1 VSALN
6 GSMST
11 DTPEQRTP
19 DLGTLGIWR
28 HFSGIPPELA
38 RLIETSGY
46 GTIWLG
52 GSPPADLTSAEEIL
66 DATESIVVATGIVNI
81 WSAAAPEVAE
91 SYHRIEKKHPGRFL
105 LGIGAGHPEATQ
117 EYQKPYDALVGYL
130 DALDAG
136 GVPES
141 RRVLA
146 ALGPKVL
153 KLSADRSAGAHPYLT
168 TPEHTA
174 EAREILGPDKVLAP
188 EHKVVLESDAAKARE
203 IGRPPVNNPYLQ
215 LRNYTNNLKR
225 LGYSEEEIGNGGS
238 DRLIDAL
245 VAHGDA
251 DAIASRLR
259 QHLDAGASHVTL
271 HALPDDADPSVVY
284 REVAAAFLA

>member
-1 VSALN
+1 
-6 GSMST
+6 MT
-11 DTPEQRTP
+11 IDTP
-19 DLGTLGIWR
+19 DLGPYGIWR
-28 HFSGIPPELA
+28 HFSGVEPELA
-38 RLIETSGY
+38 RLIESSGY

-52 GSPPADLTSAEEIL
+52 GSPPADLASVEDVL

-81 WSAAAPEVAE
+81 WSAAAEEVSE

-117 EYQKPYDALVGYL
+117 EYRKPYQALVEYL
-130 DALDAG
+130 DALDIG
-136 GVPES
+136 GVPLE

-153 KLSADRSAGAHPYLT
+153 KLSADRTAGAHPYLT

-188 EHKVVLESDAAKARE
+188 EHKAVLESDPMRARE
-203 IGRPPVNNPYLQ
+203 IGRPPVNNPYLH
-215 LRNYTNNLKR
+215 LRNYTNNLER
-225 LGYSEEEIGNGGS
+225 LGYSAAEIGDGGS

-245 VAHGDA
+245 VAHGGA

-259 QHLDAGASHVTL
+259 EHLDAGASHVTL
-271 HALPDDADPSVVY
+271 HSLPDLADPSVTY
-284 REVAAAFLA
+284 REVAAALFG

>member
-1 VSALN
+1 MALN
-6 GSMST
+6 PDMTNG
-11 DTPEQRTP
+11 TP
-19 DLGTLGIWR
+19 DLGSYGIWR
-28 HFSGIPPELA
+28 HFAGVGPELA
-38 RLIETSGY
+38 RLIESSGY
-46 GTIWLG
+46 GAIGLG
-52 GSPPADLTSAEEIL
+52 GSPPADLVSAEDVL

-117 EYQKPYDALVGYL
+117 EYRRPYQALVEYL
-130 DALDAG
+130 DALDIG
-136 GVPES
+136 GVPLE

-174 EAREILGPDKVLAP
+174 EAREILGPGKVLAP
-188 EHKVVLESDAAKARE
+188 EHKAVLESDPVRARE

-215 LRNYTNNLKR
+215 LRNYTNNLER
-225 LGYSEEEIGNGGS
+225 LGYSKDELGGGGS

-245 VAHGDA
+245 VAHGGA
-251 DAIASRLR
+251 DAIAARLR
-259 QHLDAGASHVTL
+259 EHLDAGASHVTL
-271 HALPDDADPSVVY
+271 HSLPDGADPSATY
-284 REVAAAFLA
+284 REVAAALFG

>member
-1 VSALN
+1 MTN
-6 GSMST
+6 G
-11 DTPEQRTP
+11 TP
-19 DLGTLGIWR
+19 DLGSYGIWR
-28 HFSGIPPELA
+28 HFSGVGPELA
-38 RLIETSGY
+38 RLIESSGY
-46 GTIWLG
+46 GAIWLG
-52 GSPPADLTSAEEIL
+52 GSPPADLASAEDVL

-81 WSAAAPEVAE
+81 WSAAAPEVAD

-117 EYQKPYDALVGYL
+117 EYRRPYQALVEYL
-130 DALDAG
+130 DALDLG
-136 GVPES
+136 GVPLE

-174 EAREILGPDKVLAP
+174 EAREILGPGKILAP
-188 EHKVVLESDAAKARE
+188 EHKAVLESDPMRARE

-215 LRNYTNNLKR
+215 LRNYTNNLER
-225 LGYSEEEIGNGGS
+225 LGYSKDELGGGGS

-245 VAHGDA
+245 VAHGGA
-251 DAIASRLR
+251 DAIAARLR
-259 QHLDAGASHVTL
+259 EHLDAGASHVTL
-271 HALPDDADPSVVY
+271 HSLPDGADPSATY
-284 REVAAAFLA
+284 REVAAALFG

>member
-1 VSALN
+1 MTTN
-6 GSMST
+6 
-11 DTPEQRTP
+11 TP

-28 HFSGIPPELA
+28 NFTAIPPELA
-38 RLIETSGY
+38 RSIESNGY

-81 WSAAAPEVAE
+81 WSAPAKEIAE
-91 SYHRIEKKHPGRFL
+91 SFHRIEKKHPGRFL
-105 LGIGAGHPEATQ
+105 LGIGAGHPEAVQ
-117 EYQKPYDALVGYL
+117 EYQKPYDALVQYL
-130 DALDAG
+130 DVLDDG
-136 GVPES
+136 GVPVH

-153 KLSADRSAGAHPYLT
+153 KLSADRTAGAHPYLT

-174 EAREILGPDKVLAP
+174 IAREILGPDKVLAP
-188 EHKVVLESDAAKARE
+188 EHKVVLETDPAKGRE
-203 IGRPPVNNPYLQ
+203 IGRPPVDYPYLRLQ
-215 LRNYTNNLKR
+215 NYINNLKR
-225 LGYSEEEIGNGGS
+225 LGYTAEEIGNGGS

-251 DAIASRLR
+251 EAIARRL
-259 QHLDAGASHVTL
+259 HEHIDAGASHVTV
-271 HALPDDADPSVVY
+271 HALPDDADPTVTY
-284 REVAAAFLA
+284 REVAAAFLP

>member
-1 VSALN
+1 
-6 GSMST
+6 MTT
-11 DTPEQRTP
+11 DTP

-28 HFSGIPPELA
+28 HYSGIEPELA
-38 RLIETSGY
+38 RKIESSGY

-52 GSPPADLTSAEEIL
+52 GSPPADLTSAEEVL
-66 DATESIVVATGIVNI
+66 DATETVVVATGIVNI

-105 LGIGAGHPEATQ
+105 LGVGAGHPEATQ
-117 EYQKPYDALVGYL
+117 EYQKPYEALVQYL
-130 DALDAG
+130 DALDEG
-136 GVPES
+136 GVPVS

-174 EAREILGPDKVLAP
+174 EARAILGPDKILAP
-188 EHKVVLESDAAKARE
+188 EHKVVLETDPEKARA
-203 IGRPPVNNPYLQ
+203 IGRPPVNKPYLH

-225 LGYSEEEIGNGGS
+225 LGYSEDEIGNGGS

-251 DAIASRLR
+251 GAIAARL
-259 QHLDAGASHVTL
+259 HEHVSAGASHVTL
-271 HALPDDADPSVVY
+271 HSLPDGDDPSRTY
-284 REVAAAFLA
+284 QDVATAFFDGR

>member
-1 VSALN
+1 MTS
-6 GSMST
+6 
-11 DTPEQRTP
+11 DTP
-19 DLGTLGIWR
+19 DLGSFGIWR

-38 RLIETSGY
+38 RLVESSGY

-52 GSPPADLTSAEEIL
+52 GSPPADLASAEAVL
-66 DATESIVVATGIVNI
+66 DATDTVIVATGIVNI
-81 WSAAAPEVAE
+81 WSSAAPEVAE
-91 SYHRIEKKHPGRFL
+91 SYQRIERKHPGRFL

-117 EYQKPYDALVGYL
+117 EYQKPYEALVQYL
-130 DALDAG
+130 DALDDG
-136 GVPES
+136 GVPVE

-174 EAREILGPDKVLAP
+174 EARSILGPDKVLAP
-188 EHKVVLESDAAKARE
+188 EHKAVLETDPATARE

-225 LGYSEEEIGNGGS
+225 LGYTEEEIGNGGS

-245 VAHGDA
+245 VAHGGA

-259 QHLDAGASHVTL
+259 EHLDAGASHATL
-271 HALPDDADPSVVY
+271 HSLPDDADPSTTY
-284 REVAAAFLA
+284 REVAAALFG

>member
-1 VSALN
+1 
-6 GSMST
+6 MST
-11 DTPEQRTP
+11 DTPET
-19 DLGTLGIWR
+19 GTLGIWR

-38 RLIETSGY
+38 RLIESSGY

-52 GSPPADLTSAEEIL
+52 GSPPADLTSVEEVL
-66 DATESIVVATGIVNI
+66 DATESVIVATGIVNI

-91 SYHRIEKKHPGRFL
+91 SYHRIDKKHPGRFL

-117 EYQKPYDALVGYL
+117 EYRKPYDALVEYL
-130 DALDAG
+130 DALDEG
-136 GVPES
+136 GVPAS

-153 KLSADRSAGAHPYLT
+153 KLAADRTAGAHPYLT

-174 EAREILGPDKVLAP
+174 EAREILGPDKILAP
-188 EHKVVLESDAAKARE
+188 EHKAVLETAPEKARE

-225 LGYSEEEIGNGGS
+225 LGYSDSEIGNGGS

-251 DAIASRLR
+251 NAIAERLR
-259 QHLDAGASHVTL
+259 EHITAGASHVTL
-271 HALPDDADPSVVY
+271 HSLPDGDDPSRTY
-284 REVAAAFLA
+284 REVAAAFLHR

>member
-1 VSALN
+1 MEFSSNVETLSEP
-6 GSMST
+6 MTT
-11 DTPEQRTP
+11 DTP
-19 DLGTLGIWR
+19 DLGPFGIWR
-28 HFSGIPPELA
+28 HFSGVPPELA

-52 GSPPADLTSAEEIL
+52 GSPPADLTSAEEVL
-66 DATESIVVATGIVNI
+66 DATESVVVATGIVNI
-81 WSAAAPEVAE
+81 WSAAAPAVAE
-91 SYHRIEKKHPGRFL
+91 SFHRIDKKHPGRFL

-130 DALDAG
+130 DALDEG
-136 GVPES
+136 GVPVE

-174 EAREILGPDKVLAP
+174 EAHAILGPDKILAP
-188 EHKVVLESDAAKARE
+188 EHKVVLESDPVKARE
-203 IGRPPVNNPYLQ
+203 IGRPPVNNPYLH

-225 LGYSEEEIGNGGS
+225 LGYSEEEIADGGS

-251 DAIASRLR
+251 DSIAHRLR
-259 QHLDAGASHVTL
+259 QHLHAGASHVTL
-271 HALPDDADPSVVY
+271 HSLPDGGDPSQTY
-284 REVAAAFLA
+284 REVAAALR

>member
-1 VSALN
+1 
-6 GSMST
+6 MTT
-11 DTPEQRTP
+11 DTL
-19 DLGTLGIWR
+19 DLGSYGIWR

-52 GSPPADLTSAEEIL
+52 GSPPADLNSVESVL
-66 DATESIVVATGIVNI
+66 DATESVVVATGIVNI

-91 SYHRIEKKHPGRFL
+91 SYQRIERKHPGRFL
-105 LGIGAGHPEATQ
+105 LGVGAGHPEATQ
-117 EYQKPYDALVGYL
+117 EYRKPYDALVDYL
-130 DALDAG
+130 DALDEG
-136 GVPES
+136 GVPAE

-153 KLSADRSAGAHPYLT
+153 KLSADRTAGAHPYLT

-174 EAREILGPDKVLAP
+174 EARAILGPDKILAP
-188 EHKVVLESDAAKARE
+188 EHKVVLEPDPQKARD

-225 LGYSEEEIGNGGS
+225 LGYSEDEIGDGGS

-251 DAIASRLR
+251 RAIATRLR
-259 QHLDAGASHVTL
+259 EHLTAGASHVTV
-271 HALPDDADPSVVY
+271 HSLPDDADPSITY
-284 REVAAAFLA
+284 REVAAALLG

>member
-1 VSALN
+1 MALN
-6 GSMST
+6 PDMTNG
-11 DTPEQRTP
+11 TP
-19 DLGTLGIWR
+19 DLGSYGIWR
-28 HFSGIPPELA
+28 DFSGVGPELA
-38 RLIETSGY
+38 RLIESSGY
-46 GTIWLG
+46 GAIWLG
-52 GSPPADLTSAEEIL
+52 GSPPADLASAEDVL

-117 EYQKPYDALVGYL
+117 EYRRPYQALVEYL
-130 DALDAG
+130 DALDIG
-136 GVPES
+136 GVPLE

-174 EAREILGPDKVLAP
+174 EAREILGPGKVLAP
-188 EHKVVLESDAAKARE
+188 EHKAVLESDPVRARE

-215 LRNYTNNLKR
+215 LRNYTNNLER
-225 LGYSEEEIGNGGS
+225 LGYSKDELGGGGS

-245 VAHGDA
+245 VAHGGA
-251 DAIASRLR
+251 DAIAARLR
-259 QHLDAGASHVTL
+259 EHLDAGASHVTL
-271 HALPDDADPSVVY
+271 HSLPDGADPSATY
-284 REVAAAFLA
+284 REVAAALFG

>member
-1 VSALN
+1 
-6 GSMST
+6 MTT
-11 DTPEQRTP
+11 DTP

-38 RLIETSGY
+38 RLIESSGY

-52 GSPPADLTSAEEIL
+52 GSPPADLTSAEEAL
-66 DATESIVVATGIVNI
+66 DATESVVVATGIVNI

-117 EYQKPYDALVGYL
+117 EYQKPYDALVQYL
-130 DALDAG
+130 DALDEG
-136 GVPES
+136 GVPVE

-153 KLSADRSAGAHPYLT
+153 KLSADRTAGAHPYLT
-168 TPEHTA
+168 TPEHTR

-188 EHKVVLESDAAKARE
+188 EHKAVLESDAAAARE

-225 LGYSEEEIGNGGS
+225 LGYSEEEIGGGGS

-251 DAIASRLR
+251 DAIAHRLR
-259 QHLDAGASHVTL
+259 EHLDAGASHVTL
-271 HALPDDADPSVVY
+271 HALPDQSNPSEIY
-284 REVAAAFLA
+284 RAVAAAFLG